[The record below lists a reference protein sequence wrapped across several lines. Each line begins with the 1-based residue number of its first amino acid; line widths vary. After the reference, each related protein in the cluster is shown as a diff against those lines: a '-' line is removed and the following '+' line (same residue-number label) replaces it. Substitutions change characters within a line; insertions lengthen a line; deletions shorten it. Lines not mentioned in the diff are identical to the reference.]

1 MRRENRIL
9 STVLV
14 GIVAVVGLIAIM
26 KLSGR
31 TDIPKAPLHTVVG
44 GDPAQ
49 ASVAFASYGCVACH
63 TIQGIDNVKGQV
75 GPELDEH
82 FAERA
87 YIAGKLSNT
96 PDNLIRWLQVPQA
109 VDPGNAMPNLGVTRS
124 DAANMAAYFYSLQ

>member
-9 STVLV
+9 TTVLV
-14 GIVAVVGLIAIM
+14 GIVAVVGLVALM
-26 KLSGR
+26 KLAGR
-31 TDIPKAPLHTVVG
+31 TYIPKAPPHTVVG
-44 GDPAQ
+44 ANPEL
-49 ASVAFASYGCVACH
+49 ASAAFAAYGCVSCH
-63 TIQGIDNVKGQV
+63 TIKGVDNVKGQV

-109 VDPGNAMPNLGVTRS
+109 VDPGNAMPNLGVTKS
-124 DAANMAAYFYSLQ
+124 DAANMAAYFYALQ